1 MKIYKAKQSSLKQW
15 YQNTIQNLLSQNYHL
30 NSGIFGFSFLVLRS
44 PMALAWNLVI
54 TLILL
59 VLQQSCFLV
68 TFASSNVHIVYM
80 GERMN
85 QSEQQ
90 LVEDSHLDILSRILR
105 SKGAARRSIQYSY
118 KHGFSGFV
126 AVLSQSHAKLI
137 AGLNETS
144 LQSES

>member
-1 MKIYKAKQSSLKQW
+1 
-15 YQNTIQNLLSQNYHL
+15 
-30 NSGIFGFSFLVLRS
+30 
-44 PMALAWNLVI
+44 MALAWNLVI

-137 AGLNETS
+137 AGCGSINLC
-144 LQSES
+144 